1 MMRAL
6 SENDAGQLDVFPIW
20 IFMSLGLLIEMQY
33 FFLAL
38 VNPNQELGV
47 LFITINKM
55 LGNDIAKFMKVFV
68 IVFIN
73 YGFAMYICYPRT
85 GDVFHPPNAPKYNQL
100 TVAVQSMIELALLGE
115 TPTVSFAS
123 FDGFNTA

>member
-1 MMRAL
+1 M
-6 SENDAGQLDVFPIW
+6 
-20 IFMSLGLLIEMQY
+20 
-33 FFLAL
+33 AL

-55 LGNDIAKFMKVFV
+55 LGNDIAKFMQVFV

-85 GDVFHPPNAPKYNQL
+85 GD
-100 TVAVQSMIELALLGE
+100 ALGR
-115 TPTVSFAS
+115 
-123 FDGFNTA
+123 